1 MLTVKYK
8 MNSNFDELVTVVSG
22 LPFNFGYQLIKSDR
36 FYDRGS
42 S

>member
-1 MLTVKYK
+1 
-8 MNSNFDELVTVVSG
+8 MNRDFDELVTVVSG

-36 FYDRGS
+36 FTDRYS